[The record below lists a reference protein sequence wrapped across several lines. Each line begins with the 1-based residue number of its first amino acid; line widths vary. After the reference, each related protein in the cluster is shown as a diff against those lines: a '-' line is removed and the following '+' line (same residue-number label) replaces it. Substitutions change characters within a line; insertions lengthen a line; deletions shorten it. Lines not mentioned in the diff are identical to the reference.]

1 MNWITRLFGGKDADF
16 PNDLNGDVFRRMRDH
31 GDDLSKPREIDF
43 NHVFQ
48 KEEDANRFTD
58 AVRQAGFAKVS
69 YKYEEDLKAW
79 DAQVQIFMLPT
90 HADVT
95 EKESKLDAIAR
106 KFDGRA
112 DGWGCMQVDKE

>member
-1 MNWITRLFGGKDADF
+1 MRWISRLFGSKAADF
-16 PNDLNGDVFRRMRDH
+16 PDDANGDVFRRMRDS

-48 KEEDANRFTD
+48 KEEDAGRFTE
-58 AVRQAGFAKVS
+58 AVRQEGYAKVS
-69 YKYEEDLKAW
+69 CAYAEELKAW
-79 DAQVQIFMLPT
+79 DARVQIFMLPT

-95 EKESKLDAIAR
+95 DKESKLDAIAR
-106 KFDGRA
+106 KFGGHA